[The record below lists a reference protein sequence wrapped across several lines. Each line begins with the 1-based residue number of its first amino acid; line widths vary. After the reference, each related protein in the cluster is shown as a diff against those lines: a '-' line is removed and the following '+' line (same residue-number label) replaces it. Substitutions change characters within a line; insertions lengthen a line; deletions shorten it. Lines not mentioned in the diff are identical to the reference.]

1 MRPTA
6 AAAPPGRP
14 LLLACWPVLH
24 VIGLVFFGNEV
35 PQVIGAA
42 LQVVGFALCAR
53 ELARAP
59 RAAV

>member
-1 MRPTA
+1 M
-6 AAAPPGRP
+6 
-14 LLLACWPVLH
+14 LH